1 VLVGRAAERARID
14 TVLAEAGAGRGS
26 ALVLRGEPGIGKSA
40 LLAYAE
46 ERGEGMR
53 VLRAR
58 GIEAEAELPFSGLY
72 ELLRPLEDLFDE
84 IPERQAAALRGA
96 FGLGQPLDARL
107 LIGAGTLSLLAAAA
121 EDRPVLCLVDDA
133 HWIDAASSDALR
145 FAARRLEAD
154 PVAMLFA
161 AREHGPGAIAQRD
174 LPELP
179 IEGLAEDE
187 ALALLAGAG
196 LADDVAAGLQRAASG
211 NPLALLELPGALSEA
226 QRAGSEPL
234 PEPLPATHA
243 LQAAY
248 VRRIEALPGPTPQ
261 ALLVAAAEPSGDL
274 GQIAAACQAL
284 GIDPSALGPAED
296 ADLIEIAEARVV
308 FSHPLVASAAYH
320 SARGSERRRVHAAL
334 ADTAGNSPSRRA
346 LHLAAA
352 AAGPDERVA
361 AALEDAARVAYARSG
376 YRSAATT
383 LERSAALTPET
394 SARAER
400 LYLAAVMHFYDHGI
414 PRALALLDELDTLSV
429 AAADRARFRFLR
441 LALSYY
447 RDPQLAARLLLE
459 QAEDDGD
466 SHAAARAAALA
477 ACFRATLRDSAGAL
491 EAAEQTRGLIARL
504 DGEPDVLAQA
514 GAAIGF
520 IAAGRVGEARG
531 LQELLAGLFQAREWR
546 YDHPDDWV
554 EGYSRLFAG
563 AALVLLGE
571 HDALRRRVESLSS
584 EFVPGD
590 EVSLMLASG
599 LLGTAN
605 YLGGEWKE
613 ARARISESLR
623 IAGELGW
630 LGPQVYAYARV
641 LARLAA
647 AQGAEEEMR
656 RQEEAAAA
664 YAGIEWAGFT
674 GVGAHALLSLS
685 RREYEDAVARYE
697 TDVLPRVGAFVLYH
711 DVADATEAYFCAGRV
726 DEARPWLERFV
737 AQAREAEWPWAMAR
751 AAHLEAFA
759 SSDDFEPMY
768 DAALEWH
775 ERARQPFLRAR
786 TELAYGGRLRRDGQR
801 LKARD
806 QLRRA
811 VATFEALG
819 ARPWA
824 DRAAAELLATGEH
837 VRRRNDPDTSQL
849 TPQELQVALLV
860 ARGATNKEAA
870 AQLFLS
876 PKTIEKR
883 LGSTYAKL
891 GLRSRSELARVFAVQ
906 EPKVAA

>member
-1 VLVGRAAERARID
+1 V
-14 TVLAEAGAGRGS
+14 VLAEAAAGHGG

-40 LLAYAE
+40 LLDDAE
-46 ERGEGMR
+46 ARATGMR

-58 GIEAEAELPFSGLY
+58 GIEAEAELPFSALY

-96 FGLGQPLDARL
+96 FGLGQPVDARL
-107 LIGAGTLSLLAAAA
+107 LIGAGTLSLLAVAAD
-121 EDRPVLCLVDDA
+121 DRPVLCLVDDA
-133 HWIDAASSDALR
+133 HWIDAASADALR

-161 AREHGPGAIAQRD
+161 ARQHEPGAIERRD
-174 LPELP
+174 LPELLLA
-179 IEGLAEDE
+179 GLAEEE
-187 ALALLAGAG
+187 AFQLLAGAG
-196 LADDVAAGLQRAASG
+196 LADSVVSGLHRAASG
-211 NPLALLELPGALSEA
+211 NPLALLELPEALSDA
-226 QRAGSEPL
+226 QRMGDEPL
-234 PEPLPATHA
+234 PEPLPATSA

-248 VRRIEALPGPTPQ
+248 VRRIKSLPDPTPQ
-261 ALLVAAAEPSGDL
+261 ALIVAAAEPSGDL
-274 GQIAAACQAL
+274 GQIAAACTEL
-284 GIDPSALGPAED
+284 GIDLAALTPAED
-296 ADLIEIAEARVV
+296 AGLIEIAEARVL

-320 SARGSERRRVHAAL
+320 GGRPAERRRVHAAL
-334 ADTAGNSPSRRA
+334 ADAAGASPARQA

-361 AALEDAARVAYARSG
+361 AALEEAARVAYARSG
-376 YRSAATT
+376 YRSAAAM

-394 SARAER
+394 AARAER

-414 PRALALLDELDTLSV
+414 ARALALLDELDTLAV

-459 QAEDDGD
+459 EAHADVDVV
-466 SHAAARAAALA
+466 AAARAAALA

-491 EAAEQTRGLIARL
+491 EAAEQTSELIARM
-504 DGEPDVLAQA
+504 DGDADVLATA

-520 IAAGRVGEARG
+520 IAAGQVGAARG
-531 LQELLAGLFQAREWR
+531 LQQSLASLFQEREWR

-554 EGYSRLFAG
+554 QGYSRLFAG

-571 HDALRRRVESLSS
+571 HEALRRRVESLSS

-613 ARARISESLR
+613 ARARIAESLR

-630 LGPQVYAYARV
+630 LGPQVYAYVRV

-647 AQGAEEEMR
+647 AQGAEDEVR

-674 GVGAHALLSLS
+674 GAGALALLSLG
-685 RREYEDAVARYE
+685 RRDYEDAVARYE
-697 TDVLPRVGAFVLYH
+697 SDVLPRVGAFVLYH
-711 DVADATEAYFCAGRV
+711 DVADAAEAYLSAGRV
-726 DEARPWLERFV
+726 DEATPWLERFV
-737 AQAREAEWPWAMAR
+737 GQARAAEWPWVMAR

-759 SSDDFEPMY
+759 AGDDFEHLY
-768 DAALEWH
+768 DVALEWH

-801 LKARD
+801 RKARD

-811 VATFEALG
+811 VTTFESLG

-891 GLRSRSELARVFAVQ
+891 GLRSRSELARVFAAQ
-906 EPKVAA
+906 EPEPKVAA